1 MEKKNWKFKLGLTLI
16 ILSVFVF
23 ASLLLIP
30 FLKIDAR
37 DKITVTTIIIVIGEI
52 TFWSGGL
59 LLGKELF
66 KKYTFFYTR
75 IEKIGKIVIYKASFE
90 IVKLSCLLA

>member
-66 KKYTFFYTR
+66 KKYKSYLNPKNWFKKK
-75 IEKIGKIVIYKASFE
+75 IEKE
-90 IVKLSCLLA
+90 E